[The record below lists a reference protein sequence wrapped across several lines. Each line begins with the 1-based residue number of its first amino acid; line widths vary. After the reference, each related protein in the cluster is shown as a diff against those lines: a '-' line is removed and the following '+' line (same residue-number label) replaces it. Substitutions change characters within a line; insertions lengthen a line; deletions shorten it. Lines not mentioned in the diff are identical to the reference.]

1 MEKYNNLA
9 ILILAAGTSSR
20 LGQAK
25 QLVKYQKKTL
35 LENACINA
43 LKISENVFVVLGS
56 RQNECKETIKNLNV
70 NVISN
75 KEYKEG
81 LSSSIKAGI
90 LELLSFKKV
99 LIMLCDQPF
108 IPISHLK
115 KLIKESEDNNTIIC
129 SLYDN
134 KIAVPAIFPKNKF
147 SLLIKLEGDKGAKD
161 IIKNNEHKYIVL
173 DNKFSLDIDEESDL
187 KKLKEV

>member
-1 MEKYNNLA
+1 
-9 ILILAAGTSSR
+9 
-20 LGQAK
+20 
-25 QLVKYQKKTL
+25 
-35 LENACINA
+35 
-43 LKISENVFVVLGS
+43 
-56 RQNECKETIKNLNV
+56 
-70 NVISN
+70 
-75 KEYKEG
+75 
-81 LSSSIKAGI
+81 
-90 LELLSFKKV
+90 
-99 LIMLCDQPF
+99 MLCDQPF
-108 IPISHLK
+108 IPISHFK
-115 KLIKESEDNNTIIC
+115 KLIKESEENNTIIC

>member
-9 ILILAAGTSSR
+9 ILILAAGTSNR

-75 KEYKEG
+75 KEYKDG

-134 KIAVPAIFPKNKF
+134 KIAVPAIFPENKF

>member
-9 ILILAAGTSSR
+9 ILILAAGTSNR

-43 LKISENVFVVLGS
+43 LKISENIFVVLGS

>member
-75 KEYKEG
+75 KEYKDG

-108 IPISHLK
+108 IPISHFK
-115 KLIKESEDNNTIIC
+115 KLIKESEENNTIIC

-134 KIAVPAIFPKNKF
+134 KIAVPAIFPENKF

>member
-9 ILILAAGTSSR
+9 ILILAAGTSNR

-43 LKISENVFVVLGS
+43 LKISENIFVVLGS

-134 KIAVPAIFPKNKF
+134 KIAVPAIFPENKF

>member
-56 RQNECKETIKNLNV
+56 RENECKETIKNLNV

-75 KEYKEG
+75 KEYKDG

-108 IPISHLK
+108 IPISHFK
-115 KLIKESEDNNTIIC
+115 KLIKESEENNTIIC

-134 KIAVPAIFPKNKF
+134 KIAVPAIFPENKF

-173 DNKFSLDIDEESDL
+173 DNKFSLDIDEEADL